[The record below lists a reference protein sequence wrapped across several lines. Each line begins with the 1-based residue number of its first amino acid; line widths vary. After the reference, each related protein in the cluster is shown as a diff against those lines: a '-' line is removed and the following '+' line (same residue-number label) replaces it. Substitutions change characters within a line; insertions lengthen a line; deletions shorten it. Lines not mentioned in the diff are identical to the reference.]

1 MLLFNYIKLAWRNL
15 AKRKLYSF
23 INIGGLAAFS
33 AEQRTREIGVRKV
46 LGASVMQ
53 ITALL
58 SKEFITL
65 VFIGLV
71 MASPIAWYLMQQWLQ
86 QFAYRIHIQ
95 PWMFVLSALVA
106 VTAALMAIGLQT
118 VKAAIRN
125 PVNAL
130 KIE

>member
-1 MLLFNYIKLAWRNL
+1 MLLFNYIKPAWRNP
-15 AKRKLYSF
+15 AKRKLYRF
-23 INIGGLAAFS
+23 INIGGLEAFS

-46 LGASVMQ
+46 LGTSVMQ